1 MKFILP
7 ALLIGSST
15 AYAVVESTFSP
26 PPRYLLRYPK
36 TTLETDA
43 GGSCV
48 RLTNLSGG
56 LVYVPLTEPIAQAA
70 EALPRIL
77 ENKECARR

>member
-1 MKFILP
+1 
-7 ALLIGSST
+7 LL
-15 AYAVVESTFSP
+15 
-26 PPRYLLRYPK
+26 LYPK